1 MFEST
6 YKNSKQIVAV
16 LFVGLIIYMKISVIK
31 FISYYT
37 DGLWK
42 DQRLFDAINE
52 MEFYFSI

>member
-1 MFEST
+1 MFENT

-42 DQRLFDAINE
+42 DQRLLDAVME
-52 MEFYFSI
+52 MEYYFL